1 MDERATRQDEEQ
13 YSARQVEIEF
23 RVGSRRERSRV
34 DALLL
39 GSRLDISAPIAPAEL
54 FRPDWAHCWHRKGY
68 LSYGRKPIA
77 AYERPAL
84 IIGCRAG
91 DLVALRASSAIAG
104 CVSRSGSE
112 NAITVRPPKDH
123 ATVPA
128 THVPDRNSIFTASP
142 LKRAKVPSSCRA
154 PCEKSTT
161 VAD

>member
-1 MDERATRQDEEQ
+1 
-13 YSARQVEIEF
+13 
-23 RVGSRRERSRV
+23 V

-68 LSYGRKPIA
+68 SSYGRKQIA

-84 IIGCRAG
+84 MIAIGCRAG

-104 CVSRSGSE
+104 CVTRSGSE
-112 NAITVRPPKDH
+112 NASTVRPPKDH

-142 LKRAKVPSSCRA
+142 LKRAKVPSSCRP